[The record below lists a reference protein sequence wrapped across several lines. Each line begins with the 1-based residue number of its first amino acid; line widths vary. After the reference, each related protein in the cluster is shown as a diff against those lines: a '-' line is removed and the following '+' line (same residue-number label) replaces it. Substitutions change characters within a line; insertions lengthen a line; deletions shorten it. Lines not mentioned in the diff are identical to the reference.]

1 MATITSNTIVK
12 NGMPFIGKIL
22 KRTLPYVDQ
31 MIITLS
37 VKSDENTI
45 REVKGIVDPKIEIYW
60 EDVQSKW
67 ELTDVENEQI
77 SKSKGDWIL
86 LLEDDDLWPLK
97 ELEKYLG
104 YTKNPGEYMAFS
116 VNPLQLITWD
126 TYDYDKDD
134 KFYPKLFKRKGATM
148 EKPFPKNLLVNNG
161 IKLMGDIPQIKRT
174 DCRYFHI
181 PTLKEH
187 SFRNEPVWEK
197 YRYKH
202 IRPAKLTEESIEELN
217 AILNGE

>member
-37 VKSDENTI
+37 FKSDENTI
-45 REVKGIVDPKIEIYW
+45 KEVKNIVDPKIEIYW

-67 ELTDVENEQI
+67 ELTEVENEQI
-77 SKSKGDWIL
+77 NRSKGDWIL
-86 LLEDDDLWPLK
+86 LLEDDDLWPSK
-97 ELEKYLG
+97 ELEKYLS
-104 YTKNPGEYMAFS
+104 YAKDPGDYLAFS
-116 VNPLQLITWD
+116 VNPFQLVTWD

-134 KFYPKLFKRKGATM
+134 KCYPKLFKKRGASM
-148 EKPFPKNLLVNNG
+148 EKPIPKNILVNSG

-174 DCRYFHI
+174 ECRYFHV

-187 SFRNEPVWEK
+187 SFRNETVWSK
-197 YRYKH
+197 YRYKR
-202 IRPAKLTEESIEELN
+202 IKPAKLPEERIEELN
-217 AILNGE
+217 TILNEE